1 MLELKVTVELPGIA
15 DAINNLAD
23 AMRGGAKPQRKPKAE
38 AKKAP
43 EVEAPAEP
51 VNEPVNEPEP
61 SFIQDIP
68 ADEPEIPAVEQP
80 EQAPP
85 LAEVPAPV
93 ESGPVIPQAP
103 VTPAPVAEPE
113 PPKKVYTFRQIS
125 QAGAALCADLQ
136 KLDALV
142 KLLNTKYGVQAITAI
157 DPSRYPELAEDLIG
171 LGAVIKEE

>member
-1 MLELKVTVELPGIA
+1 MLELKVTIELLGIA

-43 EVEAPAEP
+43 EVEAPA
-51 VNEPVNEPEP
+51 EPVNEPEP

-103 VTPAPVAEPE
+103 VAPAPVAKQE